1 MTRTQLFKPSTA
13 VANCT
18 PPHAPLP
25 QHSRLNLHWQEAG
38 NRKWTWKWKPGY
50 LIQDLSVLIAKLNI
64 CSSATVW
71 SFKLLVQQPHLLC
84 ISLLVKMVF
93 FKLIS
98 RKFLHFLS
106 DPTGC
111 QRLDSTRHALP
122 SQYASPGALQV
133 LSSKDTHT
141 LTPSRILPSHYDFQM
156 CSSGSHLTSEFW
168 NCIPQCCSPPFPALP
183 NRYLG
188 CKISTPELLFHF
200 FPPIAKLVLSMVSPS
215 TWPVSLC
222 FQCLVQK
229 THHWLLLHFST
240 ASSHTVLWLFL
251 LSMARIGRFSPTSL
265 CSSLQSLFSIT

>member
-1 MTRTQLFKPSTA
+1 MLRS
-13 VANCT
+13 
-18 PPHAPLP
+18 
-25 QHSRLNLHWQEAG
+25 EAS
-38 NRKWTWKWKPGY
+38 NYWC
-50 LIQDLSVLIAKLNI
+50 NNHI
-64 CSSATVW
+64 C
-71 SFKLLVQQPHLLC
+71 C
-84 ISLLVKMVF
+84 ISASLSKCFF

-141 LTPSRILPSHYDFQM
+141 LTPSRILPSHCDFQM

-188 CKISTPELLFHF
+188 CKISTRIYMSSYFTF
-200 FPPIAKLVLSMVSPS
+200 FSPIAKLVLSMVSPS

-229 THHWLLLHFST
+229 THH
-240 ASSHTVLWLFL
+240 
-251 LSMARIGRFSPTSL
+251 
-265 CSSLQSLFSIT
+265 